1 MKKILSL
8 VIAFAMVALTA
19 MTAFA
24 DTATPYT
31 IFGVDSRKPV
41 SPTTMSPY
49 NAVCNLTITWSD
61 KTVTYGTGF
70 LISPSRVV
78 TTAHCMY
85 DRSKKIS
92 ATSIVVAPGDTP
104 GNHPYGRKTADKAS
118 QFHYPSEYA
127 SSNNATA
134 LGYDYGYIDLN
145 SNFTGTSTL
154 NLYYNY
160 YTSDFDGMSSSLLG
174 YDYKTADLYETS
186 GKIDHASK
194 IQLYHKMDTLSG
206 MSGSPVL
213 DSRGRVIGIN
223 AYSIDGTLP
232 AGNKVA
238 DDYPDYNKATRIT
251 EDVYNFLKG

>member
-1 MKKILSL
+1 
-8 VIAFAMVALTA
+8 MVAMTA
-19 MTAFA
+19 MIAFA

-31 IFGVDSRKPV
+31 IFGEDSRKPV
-41 SPTTMSPY
+41 SPTTKSPY

-61 KTVTYGTGF
+61 YTVTYGTGF

-85 DRSKKIS
+85 DRSKKITVS
-92 ATSIVVAPGDTP
+92 SIKVASGDTL
-104 GNHPYGRKTADKAS
+104 GNHPYSTKTASKAS

-134 LGYDYGYIDLN
+134 LGYDYGYIDLG

-154 NLYYNY
+154 DLYYNY
-160 YTSDFDGMSSSLLG
+160 STSKFKGMSSSLLG

-186 GKIDHASK
+186 GKIDHASET
-194 IQLYHKMDTLSG
+194 QLFHKMDTLSG

-213 DSRGRVIGIN
+213 DSNGRVVGIN

-251 EDVYNFLKG
+251 KDVYDFLKG